1 MIDPNLLKVGDVFYK
16 IKEQNNGFFRNKIR
30 QEIDGV
36 EWFRYDK
43 PVYTY
48 NIVECFVL
56 GILEKN
62 LKGTWDPDEK
72 YELETC
78 YYIEDD
84 TQRYTYGFYELSN
97 DQNIFLDKSEALL
110 YKETMEL
117 KAKEI
122 DRK

>member
-1 MIDPNLLKVGDVFYK
+1 MIDPNVLKVGDVFFDVR
-16 IKEQNNGFFRNKIR
+16 EQNNGLFRTKIR

-43 PVYTY
+43 PVFTY
-48 NIVECFVL
+48 KIVECLVL

-62 LKGTWDPDEK
+62 LKGTWDPDGK

-84 TQRYTYGFYELSN
+84 TQRYAYGFYELSN
-97 DQNIFLDKSEALL
+97 DQNIFIDKSEALL